1 MKTFRRIGTFFV
13 AMLIGF
19 NCIDANSVIWA
30 NEKDIDFNPN
40 IIYVD
45 DNTKAEMLLKPKF
58 DSSKFELLEVK
69 NPKGINMD
77 LSSLAW
83 VTRENGEYVF
93 TYEYLI
99 KDTLESDKAVIKK
112 QEGTYKIIIDK
123 IISKDADHSIKREAN
138 SKIARKNT
146 RATLLNEVFLNGRSG
161 TDTNDGVTSA
171 QAVKTFEKAKDL
183 LAENGTIWINGE
195 VEIDSD
201 QTLTL
206 AGKGTTPS
214 VKRVGGYKGALFV
227 VNGGAILTLENIII
241 DGNKSYDEPA
251 NALVRLFESSA
262 SEALNQG
269 PTLIINTGAILKNNI
284 NWAIFSYAKHA
295 QVTING
301 GELTNNA
308 RSAKVKNDTLASV
321 IQQSGGNLTMTGG
334 SIHDN
339 FGGIDF
345 SDIVNINLPPVP
357 GEQAIFNMSG
367 GEISRNSKQIPG
379 RGSAVHIKNAIFNM
393 SGGKISDNTV
403 VEDTS
408 GTYKESAGISLSGIK
423 PVMNMTGGIISGN
436 KAPGGHGGGIA
447 SGNAKLNLT
456 GGEISGN
463 EAGAGGAIYC
473 AGVDKLDPIDIT
485 INGVKIKNN
494 KAIQYGVDEGGFG
507 GALYILTTGVYRI
520 NGGEI
525 SGNSADVGGGAIYM
539 SGWRTTTMRRLEITG
554 GSISANTSDEGAA
567 ICTTNATNE
576 NVEIVM
582 SGGVINKNR
591 SSFQGGAIFLRDKSV
606 LDISGGEIIDN
617 YAMSQGGAI
626 SEEPGSKIKISGGK
640 ISGNKVHATLGLAP
654 GIYAESATI
663 ELSGSPIIE
672 DEVRLSQTSTSGTAD
687 ALIKIPSKLTV
698 SKPIPVSGN
707 PNLDDHVLV
716 VYAAGLTPDLK
727 QFVPADVAWKL
738 MKNNAMNALYLVHLN
753 EFTIASSSAGVGGTI
768 SPLGDTKV
776 YEGTNLTYTITP
788 NPGYQIKDVL
798 VDGVSVG
805 ALSSYEFVNI
815 TKNNTIEAQFE
826 LIPVMHAVNVINKGN
841 GKVDPEG
848 ITNVKDKDNLSIK
861 ITPNQGYLVDKVLVD
876 GAEVKLMGDV
886 LLLNNISKN
895 QVVEISFKP
904 MTYKITITNNGHG
917 SVNPEGIV
925 NVLYDQNLT
934 INIKADEGYLIDT
947 IMLDGTPIELPSIM
961 RRNIQL
967 RELQELSEYSH
978 TMFNIMDHHN
988 IEVTFKQKP
997 IVVDSF
1003 NITISHGNNGTINP
1017 SGVLTVKKDSN
1028 LNLLI
1033 QPDKGY
1039 ELDKFMLD
1047 GKEVP
1052 ISGLSYLLEKISGNH
1067 EIKVT
1072 FKAVINKPDEKPV
1085 TPITPIKPETPSTG
1099 DQSGV
1104 VSFMFLMSGAFLVL
1118 LRRNKV
1124 KNNCN

>member
-1 MKTFRRIGTFFV
+1 
-13 AMLIGF
+13 
-19 NCIDANSVIWA
+19 
-30 NEKDIDFNPN
+30 
-40 IIYVD
+40 
-45 DNTKAEMLLKPKF
+45 
-58 DSSKFELLEVK
+58 
-69 NPKGINMD
+69 
-77 LSSLAW
+77 
-83 VTRENGEYVF
+83 
-93 TYEYLI
+93 
-99 KDTLESDKAVIKK
+99 
-112 QEGTYKIIIDK
+112 
-123 IISKDADHSIKREAN
+123 
-138 SKIARKNT
+138 
-146 RATLLNEVFLNGRSG
+146 
-161 TDTNDGVTSA
+161 
-171 QAVKTFEKAKDL
+171 
-183 LAENGTIWINGE
+183 
-195 VEIDSD
+195 
-201 QTLTL
+201 
-206 AGKGTTPS
+206 
-214 VKRVGGYKGALFV
+214 
-227 VNGGAILTLENIII
+227 
-241 DGNKSYDEPA
+241 
-251 NALVRLFESSA
+251 
-262 SEALNQG
+262 
-269 PTLIINTGAILKNNI
+269 
-284 NWAIFSYAKHA
+284 
-295 QVTING
+295 
-301 GELTNNA
+301 
-308 RSAKVKNDTLASV
+308 
-321 IQQSGGNLTMTGG
+321 
-334 SIHDN
+334 
-339 FGGIDF
+339 
-345 SDIVNINLPPVP
+345 
-357 GEQAIFNMSG
+357 
-367 GEISRNSKQIPG
+367 
-379 RGSAVHIKNAIFNM
+379 
-393 SGGKISDNTV
+393 
-403 VEDTS
+403 
-408 GTYKESAGISLSGIK
+408 
-423 PVMNMTGGIISGN
+423 
-436 KAPGGHGGGIA
+436 
-447 SGNAKLNLT
+447 
-456 GGEISGN
+456 
-463 EAGAGGAIYC
+463 
-473 AGVDKLDPIDIT
+473 
-485 INGVKIKNN
+485 
-494 KAIQYGVDEGGFG
+494 
-507 GALYILTTGVYRI
+507 YRI

-539 SGWRTTTMRRLEITG
+539 SGWWTTTMRRLEITG
-554 GSISANTSDEGAA
+554 GSISGNTSDEGAA
-567 ICTTNATNE
+567 ICTANATNE

-591 SSFQGGAIFLRDKSV
+591 SSFQGGAINLKDKSV

-617 YAMSQGGAI
+617 YAMSQGGGI
-626 SEEPGSKIKISGGK
+626 SEDPGSKIKISGGK

-876 GAEVKLMGDV
+876 GAEVKLTGDV

-1104 VSFMFLMSGAFLVL
+1104 VS
-1118 LRRNKV
+1118 
-1124 KNNCN
+1124 